1 MSLLDNKNQ
10 VSEEELK
17 EMILSSY
24 RKVLPYLG
32 YNSCLNIRE
41 FEEVI
46 EAITIDIPQ
55 VTKKEIVDAIIAYK
69 EEYYDY
75 NEDDRERIANEA
87 KGQYRYEIDRT
98 VFEGIDFV
106 MSAYIEDSNLIYIG
120 IKQTVDAEGK
130 EVFTIEYKQEGNDKG
145 LSQTMQRIARKIYS
159 SFEEAFMGITAIENW
174 VCNIGLCSIESCYI
188 SCVCEEIVEGLRSNR
203 VLPKYFLKNRKNL
216 EDLLGVKFLYVY
228 LPSEDGFEK
237 IQVTA
242 LVDTTVYEYS
252 DYYQQKS
259 FYQHNDFHKKPYQE
273 TIVPTKVKKV
283 WSEEIETNFSI
294 EGKLEISGNAVII
307 RDICDDIVRV
317 FPIDKFYIKAE
328 PIFDAKMNWSI
339 YNWQQEAA
347 IIKEVDTDEI
357 EEKYRE
363 YEISKRGILESYCSY
378 LEDCNLLNKRQ
389 PREDRN
395 NAIEN
400 IYESLVCQ
408 GVLQWDKEKI
418 KRIVEGDETIDD
430 EEDEFGDDED
440 SIS

>member
-1 MSLLDNKNQ
+1 MNLLDHESQLPEKLR
-10 VSEEELK
+10 ET
-17 EMILSSY
+17 ILSSY

-46 EAITIDIPQ
+46 EAIAIDIPQ
-55 VTKKEIVDAIIAYK
+55 VTKKEIVDVIIAYK
-69 EEYYDY
+69 EEYYEY
-75 NEDDRERIANEA
+75 NEGDKERIANEA
-87 KGQYRYEIDRT
+87 KGQYRYEIDST

-120 IKQTVDAEGK
+120 IKQTADANGK
-130 EVFTIEYKQEGNDKG
+130 EVFTIAYKQEANDKR
-145 LSQTMQRIARKIYS
+145 LSQTMQRIARKTYA
-159 SFEEAFMGITAIENW
+159 SFEEAFVRISTIENW
-174 VCNIGLCSIESCYI
+174 VYNIGLCFVERCYI
-188 SCVCEEIVEGLRSNR
+188 PCVCREIVEALNSGQ

-216 EDLLGVKFLYVY
+216 EDLLGIKFLYTY
-228 LPSEDGFEK
+228 LPLEDVEE
-237 IQVTA
+237 IQITA
-242 LVDTTVYEYS
+242 LVDTTVYEYG
-252 DYYQQKS
+252 DYYDREG
-259 FYQHNDFHKKPYQE
+259 FYQYNDFHKKPYQE
-273 TIVPTKVKKV
+273 HIVQTRARKV
-283 WSEEIETNFSI
+283 WPKEIETNLSI
-294 EGKLEISGNAVII
+294 KGKLEVSGNTVII
-307 RDICDDIVRV
+307 RNIYDDIVRV
-317 FPIDKFYIKAE
+317 FPMDKFYIKAE

-363 YEISKRGILESYCSY
+363 YEMSKRGILESYGSY

-395 NAIEN
+395 NAIED

-430 EEDEFGDDED
+430 YEQDEFEDDGD
-440 SIS
+440 SIL